1 MLGCLYHKRHSLGQ
15 VKPGTLRQLCNLEKR
30 KRGEGLCKLFLNH
43 SAVLLLDFIPCECVC
58 LTQIARIFWHNEW
71 QLQCL
76 HSPHSNN
83 LILQLSLCKNP
94 IKCVWNS
101 VKSKA
106 PSSLKANIKYSCG
119 QKCPLTPSS
128 LFSTSLITCKWTVGS
143 CWDHQPLSPPLP
155 TGSGD
160 LYKPLSLPSGCRRPL
175 PRRLAAAGPKLWWH
189 TGEKLRGG
197 KRSIKET
204 MCFTIITCLALSPP
218 LSITHGSLPQ
228 KPCSAFLEV
237 SQGTHL
243 NRDALICLRVTYGLS
258 DWGAAG
264 KHWFLLLPKIA
275 DSWGSW
281 GIYWSPRSVWRRTQS
296 NNIVAAFCCQ
306 RPGFLVLTSV
316 LNDSIIKTIF

>member
-1 MLGCLYHKRHSLGQ
+1 MSFFRASQTRYPQTIMQPRENKERGRIMQPVFESLCGFAPKFYSIWMRLPQ
-15 VKPGTLRQLCNLEKR
+15 TN
-30 KRGEGLCKLFLNH
+30 N
-43 SAVLLLDFIPCECVC
+43 SD
-58 LTQIARIFWHNEW
+58 FWHNER

-143 CWDHQPLSPPLP
+143 CWDHQPLSSPLP

-218 LSITHGSLPQ
+218 PSITHGSLPQ

-243 NRDALICLRVTYGLS
+243 NRDAFICLRVTYGLS

-264 KHWFLLLPKIA
+264 KH
-275 DSWGSW
+275 
-281 GIYWSPRSVWRRTQS
+281 
-296 NNIVAAFCCQ
+296 
-306 RPGFLVLTSV
+306 
-316 LNDSIIKTIF
+316 